1 MSETQ
6 DLVARFTRAGTLKP
20 RRPNQVE
27 RSHSN
32 FNHIRVRSFVLSGSP
47 RKSNSCSARG
57 VHILSGGRLHILGA
71 ERLENDDLLPD
82 FL

>member
-6 DLVARFTRAGTLKP
+6 DLVARFTRAGTLKL

-32 FNHIRVRSFVLSGSP
+32 FNDIRVRSFVLGGSP
-47 RKSNSCSARG
+47 IILRSDYLRERATATARSDAT
-57 VHILSGGRLHILGA
+57 IA
-71 ERLENDDLLPD
+71 M
-82 FL
+82 